1 MGSIV
6 IFSFRM
12 YTIDLTKGI
21 FLKIKVAIYF
31 ISSAFRQAAL
41 SSFCAKTL
49 TQHEIVHGFGFF
61 GKRYCPRVLEGRP
74 SMLDPCS
81 FESIIVAF
89 ARKEPWNHGN
99 LRFRGTFLIAKKKM
113 PNFPFKCP
121 M

>member
-49 TQHEIVHGFGFF
+49 TQHEIVHGFGFLVRDIAHECWRA
-61 GKRYCPRVLEGRP
+61 GLLCWIRAVLKASSSLLRGR
-74 SMLDPCS
+74 
-81 FESIIVAF
+81 
-89 ARKEPWNHGN
+89 N
-99 LRFRGTFLIAKKKM
+99 RGTMATFAFEALFSSQKKM